1 MARLKKMMWIA
12 GLWRLAFS
20 TSAVLLT
27 LAGCSREEDK
37 KAPETRPV
45 RAIVIEK
52 SKIGEI
58 VELTGSIQPENEAAL
73 AFRIGGRMIE
83 RFVGVGDAV
92 RSDQILAKLDPQAEL
107 NGLRSAQARLTAAQG
122 RLREARSNFAREQ
135 SLLARR
141 YTTKVKFDQAQT
153 AVETAQS
160 DIEDASAQLKIAQ
173 DRVGYTELKADLPGT
188 IVARGAEAGEVVQA
202 GQMIFRI
209 ARRGGWDAVFDAP
222 ARLLRA
228 APRDARVDLAL
239 TDEPTVTAV
248 GRVRQIDPQADPSM
262 RTFRVR
268 VTIIAPPPAMRL
280 GATISGRMRL
290 DPSAAISI
298 PATALTESNGQP
310 SVWIVDRATMTVSMR
325 NIKVQRFS
333 ADSVVVAE
341 GLAPDDTVV
350 TAGVQSLH
358 PGQKVRILDMP

>member
-1 MARLKKMMWIA
+1 MPAI
-12 GLWRLAFS
+12 
-20 TSAVLLT
+20 VC
-27 LAGCSREEDK
+27 LAGCRQDSEEK
-37 KAPETRPV
+37 GPEARPV

-52 SKIGEI
+52 GKIGEM
-58 VELTGSIQPENEAAL
+58 VELTGSIEPENEAAL
-73 AFRIGGRMIE
+73 AFRIGGKIIE
-83 RFVGVGDAV
+83 RSVGVGDAV
-92 RSDQILAKLDPQAEL
+92 ASDQILAKLDPQVEL
-107 NGLRSAQARLTAAQG
+107 NGLRSARARLTAAQG

-141 YTTKVKFDQAQT
+141 YTTKVKFDQAQS
-153 AVETAQS
+153 ALESAQS

-173 DRVGYTELKADLPGT
+173 DRVSYTELKAGLPGT
-188 IVARGAEAGEVVQA
+188 IVARGAETGEVVQA

-228 APRDARVDLAL
+228 ASRDARVDLAL
-239 TDEPTVTAV
+239 TDDPKVTAI
-248 GRVRQIDPQADPSM
+248 GRVRQVDPQADPSM

-268 VTIIAPPPAMRL
+268 VSIMTPPPAMRL

-290 DPSAAISI
+290 DPAAAISI
-298 PATALTESNGQP
+298 PAAALTESDGQP
-310 SVWIVDRATMTVSMR
+310 AVWIVDPETMTVSMR
-325 NIKVQRFS
+325 NIKVLRFS
-333 ADSVVVAE
+333 ADSVVVAA

-358 PGQKVRILDMP
+358 PGQKVRLLDAR